1 MCKQAF
7 LENLTDMLT
16 NIEGILLDMNST
28 FMFEEDNFDDQ
39 QDFYKIYLELGGNK
53 LNRNSVNNII
63 RDCYNGMAELY
74 EDPNYFEAFPSLKE
88 GLIMFSREEKDLSEE
103 NLKILTDVFAIH
115 ELGKIPEKYS
125 DYLTI
130 LSERFSLVLVANIW
144 APKDRWLEEF
154 KRAGIADHFKAMIFS
169 SDYTFIKPSP
179 KIYQEALS
187 YLSGKDIN
195 KIAFIG
201 DSLTYDMN
209 GASNSGIKTIWIDE
223 AAFEQKSQ
231 SENVDLI
238 IPDLLYLKEAEAFHS

>member
-1 MCKQAF
+1 MCKQASLF
-7 LENLTDMLT
+7 NLPDMLS
-16 NIEGILLDMNST
+16 NIDGILLDMNST

-39 QDFYKIYLELGGNK
+39 QDFYKTYLKLGGEK

-74 EDPNYFEAFPSLKE
+74 EDPAYFEAFPSLKE
-88 GLIMFSREEKDLSEE
+88 GFRMFSQKEKDLSEE
-103 NLKILTDVFAIH
+103 NLNLLTDVFAIH
-115 ELGKIPEKYS
+115 ELGRIPVKYA
-125 DYLTI
+125 DFLTV

-154 KRAGIADHFKAMIFS
+154 KQTGITDLFKALVFS
-169 SDYTFIKPSP
+169 SDYKFVKPSP

-201 DSLTYDMN
+201 DSLIYDMY
-209 GASNSGIKTIWIDE
+209 GASSLGLKTIWINE
-223 AAFEQKSQ
+223 AAFEQNSQ

-238 IPDLLYLKEAEAFHS
+238 IPDLLHLQEA